1 MRLAVFGCR
10 LRHWLET
17 PSRKPTHSKQRS
29 TSCPQTPS
37 SPSLDIAE
45 LLADSGQQTSEAP
58 QVKEPSRRRPRQ
70 SSLLLFPGQGS
81 QFVGMG
87 KGLQKYPNAREIFA
101 AAEEILGYD
110 LLSLCVNGPQEEL
123 NKTLHCQPAVFV
135 MSLAAVERLQHEN
148 PEAIEKCVGAA
159 GFSVGEFAA
168 LVFAGAIDFAE
179 ALCAVKVRAEA
190 MQEASESIPSGM
202 LSVVGRAESRFKYAC
217 LEAQEHCKS
226 LGLEDPVCEVANYLF
241 PNGRVIAGHLQALK
255 YLQQNSRKF
264 HFLRA
269 KLLPVSG
276 AFHTSLMA
284 SATQPLH
291 EILKRIN
298 IEKPL
303 ISVYSNVNAK
313 KYMNSK
319 HIQQLLVKQLVSP
332 VKWEQT
338 MHAMYEREQGIDFP
352 DTYEVGPGSQ
362 LGTVLKN
369 CNLKAWSFYK
379 HIDVKI
385 KDDIEEE

>member
-1 MRLAVFGCR
+1 MCLVGLVRRLPHWLKATGCR
-10 LRHWLET
+10 QLSALCFPYR
-17 PSRKPTHSKQRS
+17 PSGTAP
-29 TSCPQTPS
+29 
-37 SPSLDIAE
+37 DIRE
-45 LLADSGQQTSEAP
+45 LLAANGRDPSEDAE
-58 QVKEPSRRRPRQ
+58 VKEPSRRQPGQ

-81 QFVGMG
+81 HFVGMG
-87 KGLQKYPNAREIFA
+87 KGLQKYHNARQIFTA
-101 AAEEILGYD
+101 AQTILGYD

-123 NKTLHCQPAVFV
+123 NKTVHCQPAVFV

-179 ALCAVKVRAEA
+179 ALYAVKVRAEA
-190 MQEASESIPSGM
+190 MQEASDSTPSGM
-202 LSVVGRAESRFKYAC
+202 LSVLGQAESRFKYAC

-226 LGLEDPVCEVANYLF
+226 LGLVDPVCQVANYLF

-276 AFHTSLMA
+276 AFHTSLMESA
-284 SATQPLH
+284 SQPLH

-303 ISVYSNVNAK
+303 ISVYSNVDAK

-319 HIQQLLVKQLVSP
+319 HIQRLLVKQLVSP

-338 MHAMYEREQGIDFP
+338 MHAMYERQQGTDFP
-352 DTYEVGPGSQ
+352 NTYEVGPGKQ
-362 LGTVLKN
+362 LGTMLKN
-369 CNLKAWSFYK
+369 CNLKAWRFYK
-379 HIDVKI
+379 NIDVKI
-385 KDDIEEE
+385 KDVTEEE